1 MTKDYIKVGN
11 GLLSQINKVYEYPIE
26 SITEEKIFDFMGEIE
41 DSFLAEQNWPEDI
54 KKQDKEK
61 FIALIKDLIK

>member
-1 MTKDYIKVGN
+1 MAEKYIKIGN

-26 SITEEKIFDFMGEIE
+26 NITKEKIFDFMEEIE
-41 DSFLAEQNWPEDI
+41 DSFLAKQNWSKDI

-61 FIALIKDLIK
+61 FMGLIKDLIK